1 MTRSSGCE
9 MLSSADREGVRFPSG
24 VENVN
29 RPLSR
34 ERTRA
39 KMAISK
45 KARSGAPGILSW
57 VCVHLKAYP
66 EIQR

>member
-1 MTRSSGCE
+1 MRLT
-9 MLSSADREGVRFPSG
+9 DREGVQIPSG

-39 KMAISK
+39 KMAVLK
-45 KARSGAPGILSW
+45 KARSGAPGLQALIL
-57 VCVHLKAYP
+57 V
-66 EIQR
+66 R